1 MYGIIIYI
9 VSGAS
14 LFLINRTE
22 HGKWKLCK
30 KENTG
35 ILLYSITVGCLTA
48 MLTKEQCTA
57 GLFLSVLAG
66 SLLFACVTDM
76 RCHEVFRFAWWI
88 GGGSGIFLLTSE
100 VLRREELPEGLLFL
114 PLYLL
119 VQEKLFSKTYGR
131 ADSHAFSVCAIM
143 QCALGMNTE
152 WYFLHM
158 VLAFCGLIIVQAFHK
173 NIGRWG
179 KLKKPVAF
187 LPYITAS
194 FWGALVV
201 WKRFYAQ

>member
-1 MYGIIIYI
+1 MYGIIIFI
-9 VSGAS
+9 VAGAS
-14 LFLINRTE
+14 FFLINRTE

-30 KENTG
+30 KEKTG

-48 MLTKEQCTA
+48 MLTKEQYIA
-57 GLFLSVLAG
+57 SLFLSVLAG

-76 RCHEVFRFAWWI
+76 RCHEVFRFTWWI
-88 GGGSGIFLLTSE
+88 GGGSGMFFLTAE
-100 VLRREELPEGLLFL
+100 VLRRKELPEGLLFL

-119 VQEKLFSKTYGR
+119 LQEKLFSKTYGR

-143 QCALGMNTE
+143 QCALEMNTA

-158 VLAFCGLIIVQAFHK
+158 VLAFCGLIIVQALRK

-179 KLKKPVAF
+179 KLKEPVAF

-194 FWGALVV
+194 FWGVLAV
-201 WKRFYAQ
+201 WKKFYAQ